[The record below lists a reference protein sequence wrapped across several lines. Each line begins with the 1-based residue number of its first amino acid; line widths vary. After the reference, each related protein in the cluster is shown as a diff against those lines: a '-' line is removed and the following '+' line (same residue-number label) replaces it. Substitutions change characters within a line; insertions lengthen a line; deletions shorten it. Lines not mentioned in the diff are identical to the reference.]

1 MSYRLGEPPASKTDN
16 DLEEQALVLRAM
28 CGDDEA
34 YTRLFERYNERI
46 SRYLVRMV
54 GDDGVGCE
62 LAQETFLKA
71 WQSLPSLRDPA
82 CFVSWL
88 YRIATNR
95 ACTYQSSNKR
105 LRTVS
110 WELAVEYASELHIAG
125 PEQQVAEQ
133 ELVRLVLAQITP
145 TYRACVIFYIVE
157 QLPQKQVAELL
168 GINVSSVSK
177 YVQRGQDEFRRIYA
191 QLMQEGAKQVS
202 QARRRK
208 S

>member
-1 MSYRLGEPPASKTDN
+1 MSYRLGEPPASKTGDA
-16 DLEEQALVLRAM
+16 LEEQTLVLQAM
-28 CGDDEA
+28 RGDDEA

-71 WQSLPSLRDPA
+71 WQSLPGLRDPA

-95 ACTYQSSNKR
+95 ACTYQTSHRHS
-105 LRTVS
+105 RTVS
-110 WELAVEYASELHIAG
+110 WDLAVEYASELYVAG

-157 QLPQKQVAELL
+157 QLPQKQVAEML
-168 GINVSSVSK
+168 GIKVSSVSK

-191 QLMQEGAKQVS
+191 QLMQEGVKQVS